1 MEPPQKK
8 VKHSNAGYYCCVLC
22 CRNRSSSDQSL
33 HFHRFPSQK
42 GRRSLWLRAI
52 RREVGRNF
60 AITSNTRVCSA
71 HFKPTDYFRSNEG
84 IVSRL
89 QPGAVPTEF
98 SWSPRKTPT
107 PRRVLVRE
115 LPVSK
120 KVRLT
125 SCDSEG
131 DGDGD
136 VFSFNVAIV
145 TPLPSAD
152 HDYCITSVDEAV
164 RGADSCALFQLQREN
179 TSIAERV
186 SDLVSR
192 SLTIE
197 ALKDDARKFKHYT
210 GLPNY
215 EVFCV
220 LCEYL
225 KPKALRLRWWRGS
238 ETMQALCKPC
248 KESKKSKTACQRQAR
263 CKLSVEE
270 QFFLVLVRLRTSASV
285 LDLSH
290 RASISPSTFSKL
302 FTTWINF
309 LAYELKLFM
318 AFLPATQEYW

>member
-1 MEPPQKK
+1 MATMPLLSRPRSVVCSRPFLPSLHFVFLPKHRTASKK

-42 GRRSLWLRAI
+42 GRRPLRLRAI

-152 HDYCITSVDEAV
+152 HDYCITSVAEAV
-164 RGADSCALFQLQREN
+164 RGADSCALFHLQR
-179 TSIAERV
+179 
-186 SDLVSR
+186 
-192 SLTIE
+192 
-197 ALKDDARKFKHYT
+197 KHFNS
-210 GLPNY
+210 GACFRPCIKVVNH
-215 EVFCV
+215 
-220 LCEYL
+220 
-225 KPKALRLRWWRGS
+225 RGS
-238 ETMQALCKPC
+238 QRRRKQVQALYW
-248 KESKKSKTACQRQAR
+248 
-263 CKLSVEE
+263 
-270 QFFLVLVRLRTSASV
+270 
-285 LDLSH
+285 
-290 RASISPSTFSKL
+290 PS
-302 FTTWINF
+302 
-309 LAYELKLFM
+309 
-318 AFLPATQEYW
+318 

>member
-1 MEPPQKK
+1 MEPT
-8 VKHSNAGYYCCVLC
+8 HVLFFS
-22 CRNRSSSDQSL
+22 CR
-33 HFHRFPSQK
+33 
-42 GRRSLWLRAI
+42 G
-52 RREVGRNF
+52 
-60 AITSNTRVCSA
+60 
-71 HFKPTDYFRSNEG
+71 
-84 IVSRL
+84 
-89 QPGAVPTEF
+89 
-98 SWSPRKTPT
+98 
-107 PRRVLVRE
+107 
-115 LPVSK
+115 
-120 KVRLT
+120 
-125 SCDSEG
+125 
-131 DGDGD
+131 
-136 VFSFNVAIV
+136 
-145 TPLPSAD
+145 
-152 HDYCITSVDEAV
+152 
-164 RGADSCALFQLQREN
+164 N
-179 TSIAERV
+179 TSIAEHV

-197 ALKDDARKFKHYT
+197 ALKDDASKSKHYT

-270 QFFLVLVRLRTSASV
+270 QFFLVPVRLRTSASV

-309 LAYELKLFM
+309 LAYELKALHGF
-318 AFLPATQEYW
+318 PASNPRVLVKSFIKFRETRVIID